1 MNFLKP
7 ATEAAGCHIFL
18 SMSLSR
24 SILIALAAAGLGL
37 AVAARP
43 ARGEASDAAVVIGWV
58 RWAHELTQTGHDVA
72 RVMTR
77 VLTSARETAGAV
89 STLLASADGDA
100 ARDAAR
106 DSILCPE
113 PDPVVAVRWA
123 DLPARAETAA
133 VAPLPSNATLWR
145 VSAQCAIRCVAV
157 NQDAWPEASPLRAEM
172 LLNHEMLSHDAARLS
187 REARRLVRVQ
197 M

>member
-1 MNFLKP
+1 MTLP
-7 ATEAAGCHIFL
+7 
-18 SMSLSR
+18 R
-24 SILIALAAAGLGL
+24 SILIGLAAAGLGL

-58 RWAHELTQTGHDVA
+58 RWAHELSQIGHDAA
-72 RVMTR
+72 RVMMR

-100 ARDAAR
+100 ARNRAR
-106 DSILCPE
+106 DAFLCPE

-123 DLPARAETAA
+123 ALPARAETAA
-133 VAPLPSNATLWR
+133 VAPLPSNATIWR
-145 VSAQCAIRCVAV
+145 VSAQCATRCAAIK
-157 NQDAWPEASPLRAEM
+157 QTSWPEASVLQAEM